1 MYLASLRYNVARKRF
16 DIKLNDKMMINCT
29 TELLKTAFGRFFRA
43 LLCYNIS
50 MIGFL
55 TDIANLSFV
64 IGALAIYAGLTI
76 SGSENAGLRIFA
88 TPVAIF
94 GVFGVGYSVA
104 IFLGAVTGLVTVG
117 VFGSIVCF
125 ALFRKGIE

>member
-1 MYLASLRYNVARKRF
+1 
-16 DIKLNDKMMINCT
+16 
-29 TELLKTAFGRFFRA
+29 
-43 LLCYNIS
+43 

-76 SGSENAGLRIFA
+76 SSSENAGLRIFA
-88 TPVAIF
+88 TPIAIF

-125 ALFRKGIE
+125 ALFRKGTE